1 MSCPTCL
8 GTGTYWVDDGNGCVA
23 KEACDNCE
31 VFDEQHIQRQAHA

>member
-23 KEACDNCE
+23 KEPCDYCE
-31 VFDEQHIQRQAHA
+31 VFDARINRQTNA

>member
-31 VFDEQHIQRQAHA
+31 VFDARINRQTNA